1 MGNPHYLSAGQ
12 AAKAAGVTTPT
23 ISKAI
28 KKGRL
33 SYVER
38 TANGY
43 LIDPAEL
50 FRVFPPAAEKG
61 AETLAGLGLE
71 TPLETPAM
79 VELRVGNARLE
90 TELAAM
96 KVLADELR
104 QDRDE
109 WRKQAQ
115 TLLLADHSRK
125 ATPERKGGLF
135 AWLTAR
141 KPANA

>member
-1 MGNPHYLSAGQ
+1 MGNPHLLSAGQ

-33 SYVER
+33 SFVER

-50 FRVFPPAAEKG
+50 FRVFPPVAKKEAES
-61 AETLAGLGLE
+61 LAPLGLE
-71 TPLETPAM
+71 TPSETPAM

-90 TELAAM
+90 AELAAM
-96 KVLADELR
+96 KMLADELR

-115 TLLLADHSRK
+115 TLLLVDQSRK
-125 ATPERKGGLF
+125 ASERKGGF
-135 AWLTAR
+135 WSWLTGH